1 MTKTHRGRSKVAY
14 KKTGESAKQQL
25 TGSKQRL
32 KIVRKLSTPRVSWV
46 HGDEDGTRK
55 VDGDVASFKE
65 DVGGLRSYRGLH
77 SADLLPDDGK
87 HLQVDAIELVEAAPC
102 PTGQEPFEELR
113 HSHHV
118 QPVTV
123 KGFRL

>member
-1 MTKTHRGRSKVAY
+1 M
-14 KKTGESAKQQL
+14 GESAKQQL

-32 KIVRKLSTPRVSWV
+32 KIVRKLSTPSVSWV

-65 DVGGLRSYRGLH
+65 HVGGLRSYRVLH
-77 SADLLPDDGK
+77 SADLLPNDGK
-87 HLQVDAIELVEAAPC
+87 HLQIDAIELVKTAPC
-102 PTGQEPFEELR
+102 ATGQEPFEELC